1 MDLIITAII
10 NTFIWVCVITFLI
23 RGKSVI
29 YEMRAGSI
37 KVVVILFFGLG
48 LLQYLSHRNLYSL
61 ITFISITIAGII
73 YLLIPSGIGKN
84 EFIILGRVYPYN
96 KVKYLELAEENNV
109 LQLKFEYK
117 RRTYFLFAD
126 KDKEDEVRKIV
137 KKYYRR

>member
-10 NTFIWVCVITFLI
+10 NTFIWACVITFLI

-48 LLQYLSHRNLYSL
+48 LLQYLSHRSLYSL

-84 EFIILGRVYPYN
+84 EFIILGRIYPYN

>member
-10 NTFIWVCVITFLI
+10 NTFIWACVITFLI

>member
-10 NTFIWVCVITFLI
+10 NTFIWACVITFLI

-84 EFIILGRVYPYN
+84 EFIILGRIYPYN